1 LNYIRHTDWL
11 GSSRLATTWAHA
23 VYSKEAYAPFGESY
37 FEAGAP
43 DRSFTGQDQ
52 DVASGPGGTGVYDFL
67 FRKYDPSA
75 GRWLSPDPY
84 GWGAVRLRHPQS
96 LNRYAYVENDP
107 LRLVDPTGLDHQC
120 TDPAGNL
127 VSVPDEV
134 YCTDVLLQ
142 VDGVEPLEIDSGPQK
157 SAPTNDV
164 GDDSDFN
171 DSMLDLSKFGAPY
184 IYPSA
189 DNSRGGAPNNNTPQE
204 PQKKHCSANQRIGGA
219 VKALEAA
226 GDVSI
231 ALNLAY
237 IHVAAA
243 GALVGFGCLEPT
255 PFEPVTCAASG
266 FGGAALLGGGVVM
279 SKMAVLEVEE
289 GVIPGVK
296 EMFCTE

>member
-1 LNYIRHTDWL
+1 MQLSFSMPFPEPLLAAMPQLSEKLRL
-11 GSSRLATTWAHA
+11 GVQSRNPAWYPGFNVCNSTTAIGLQFRCSET
-23 VYSKEAYAPFGESY
+23 V
-37 FEAGAP
+37 
-43 DRSFTGQDQ
+43 
-52 DVASGPGGTGVYDFL
+52 SGPV
-67 FRKYDPSA
+67 
-75 GRWLSPDPY
+75 
-84 GWGAVRLRHPQS
+84 V
-96 LNRYAYVENDP
+96 
-107 LRLVDPTGLDHQC
+107 
-120 TDPAGNL
+120 
-127 VSVPDEV
+127 
-134 YCTDVLLQ
+134 
-142 VDGVEPLEIDSGPQK
+142 
-157 SAPTNDV
+157 
-164 GDDSDFN
+164 
-171 DSMLDLSKFGAPY
+171 
-184 IYPSA
+184 
-189 DNSRGGAPNNNTPQE
+189 APNNNTPQQ